1 MPHPLRRL
9 LGAFA
14 ALLALTASGCDSPS
28 EPQGVA
34 GRYSVYSV
42 NGHRP
47 PAFVRMSPGGE
58 ELLSGELLLADDGI
72 VAIEL
77 ETRASGQ
84 VSHVTYTGVYQAN
97 GDLLTFEHLTDGDR
111 DITANGVVI
120 SPSEVA
126 VTLHVPGP
134 PSSGALYHAP
144 LILRR

>member
-1 MPHPLRRL
+1 MPHPLRRP
-9 LGAFA
+9 GAFA
-14 ALLALTASGCDSPS
+14 ALLALATVGCDNPS

-42 NGHRP
+42 NGNRP

-58 ELLSGELLLADDGI
+58 ELLGGELLLADDGI
-72 VAIEL
+72 VAVEL
-77 ETRASGQ
+77 ETRVSGQ
-84 VSHVTYTGVYQAN
+84 VLHVTYSGVYQVT
-97 GDLLTFEHLTDGDR
+97 GDLLTFEYLTDGDR

-134 PSSGALYHAP
+134 PSSGAVYHAP
-144 LILRR
+144 FILRR

>member
-1 MPHPLRRL
+1 MPHLLRR

-14 ALLALTASGCDSPS
+14 ALLALAASGCDSPS

-42 NGHRP
+42 NGNRP
-47 PAFVRMSPGGE
+47 PAYVRMSPAGE
-58 ELLSGELLLADDGI
+58 ELLEGELLLAGDGI

-77 ETRASGQ
+77 QTRASGQ
-84 VSHVTYTGVYQAN
+84 VSHVTYTGVYQVN

-134 PSSGALYHAP
+134 PPSGAVYHAP
-144 LILRR
+144 FILRR

>member
-1 MPHPLRRL
+1 MPHPLRR

-14 ALLALTASGCDSPS
+14 ALLALAAGGCDTPS
-28 EPQGVA
+28 GPQGVA
-34 GRYSVYSV
+34 GRYSVYSA

-47 PAFVRMSPGGE
+47 PAYVRMSPAGE
-58 ELLSGELLLADDGI
+58 ELLGGELLLTSDGI

-77 ETRASGQ
+77 ETRASGK
-84 VSHVTYTGVYQAN
+84 VSHVTYTGVYQAT
-97 GDLLTFEHLTDGDR
+97 GDLLTFEYLTDGDR
-111 DITANGVVI
+111 GITADGVVI

-134 PSSGALYHAP
+134 PSSGAVYHAP